1 MRYIRSYFPDV
12 NVWIA
17 LAYEGHQ
24 HHASAT
30 AWFAKLD
37 GEAVY
42 FCRFTQLG
50 LLRLLTHPSVMREDV
65 RSQAEAW
72 QAYDS
77 FLRDERVSFHPEAD
91 YEEIESAF
99 RRLTFRGRSLSQQ
112 WPDAYLAAFASVAGL
127 TLVTFDR
134 GLRQMA
140 SGNTVLLH

>member
-1 MRYIRSYFPDV
+1 MKSYFPEV

-24 HHASAT
+24 HHSSAT
-30 AWFAKLD
+30 SWFATLD
-37 GEAVY
+37 REAVY

-50 LLRLLTHPSVMREDV
+50 MLRLLTHRSVMREDV

-72 QAYDS
+72 RAYDF
-77 FLRDERVSFHPEAD
+77 FLQDERISFQAEAD
-91 YEEIESAF
+91 PDQIESVF
-99 RRLTFRGRSLSQQ
+99 RRLTSSRRSFSQQ
-112 WPDAYLAAFASVAGL
+112 WPDAYLAAFARIAGL

-140 SGNTVLLH
+140 GGNSVLLH

>member
-1 MRYIRSYFPDV
+1 MKSYFPDV

-30 AWFAKLD
+30 AWFAKLN
-37 GEAVY
+37 GGAVY

-50 LLRLLTHPSVMREDV
+50 LLRLLTHPSVMQEDV
-65 RSQAEAW
+65 RSQTEAW
-72 QAYDS
+72 LAYDS
-77 FLRDERVSFHPEAD
+77 FLQDERVSFHNEAD
-91 YEEIESAF
+91 PEPIESAF
-99 RRLTFRGRSLSQQ
+99 RKLTSSSRSLSQQ
-112 WPDAYLAAFASVAGL
+112 WPDAYLAAFARVAGL

-140 SGNTVLLH
+140 AGNAVLLH

>member
-1 MRYIRSYFPDV
+1 MRSFFPDV

-30 AWFAKLD
+30 AWFVRLN
-37 GEAVY
+37 GEPVY

-65 RSQAEAW
+65 RNQTEAW
-72 QAYDS
+72 RTYDA
-77 FLRDERVSFHPEAD
+77 FLQDERVSFHAEAEPEQ
-91 YEEIESAF
+91 IESSL
-99 RRLTFRGRSLSQQ
+99 RRLTANSRSLSQQ
-112 WPDAYLAAFASVAGL
+112 WPDAYLAAFARAAGL

-140 SGNTVLLH
+140 GGNTMLLR

>member
-1 MRYIRSYFPDV
+1 MKSYFPDV

-24 HHASAT
+24 HHTSAT
-30 AWFAKLD
+30 AWFARLN

-65 RSQAEAW
+65 RNQTEAW
-72 QAYDS
+72 QTYDS
-77 FLRDERVSFHPEAD
+77 FLRDERVSFHAEAD
-91 YEEIESAF
+91 PEQIESSL
-99 RRLTFRGRSLSQQ
+99 RRLTANSRSLSQQ
-112 WPDAYLAAFASVAGL
+112 WPDAYLAAFARAGGL

-140 SGNTVLLH
+140 GGNTMLLR